1 MSNQVTCLIRSFASV
16 TRMCTCTFRLRAGP
30 QEHNLADHSRE
41 MGNYFAERFRAS
53 QPARVREL
61 RQVGLMIGI
70 ELKEKATP
78 YLMALM
84 TEGVLAL
91 SAGPTV
97 IRLLPPLTISRDELD
112 MVISKLLKVLTNKVS

>member
-1 MSNQVTCLIRSFASV
+1 
-16 TRMCTCTFRLRAGP
+16 
-30 QEHNLADHSRE
+30 
-41 MGNYFAERFRAS
+41 MGNYFAEQFRAN

-84 TEGVLAL
+84 EHGILAL

-97 IRLLPPLTISRDELD
+97 IRLLPPLTINRDELD
-112 MVISKLLKVLTNKVS
+112 SVVGKLLQVLTK